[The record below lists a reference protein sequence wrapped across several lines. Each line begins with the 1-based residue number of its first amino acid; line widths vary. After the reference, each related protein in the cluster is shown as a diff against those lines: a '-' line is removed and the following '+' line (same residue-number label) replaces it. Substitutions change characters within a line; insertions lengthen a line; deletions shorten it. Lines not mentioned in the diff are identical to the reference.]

1 MGVIFDTSIIIGFE
15 RGVLDPDRLVLG
27 HEGENLGICTITV
40 SELLHGVHLADTTA
54 RRIKRSSFVEKVI
67 ENYPIFPFD
76 LSAARVYAQLWAS
89 LRRRK
94 VDVGAHDL
102 IIGATAISLG
112 FSVATLNRSNYE
124 KIDGLSLLR
133 V

>member
-1 MGVIFDTSIIIGFE
+1 MGVIFDTSVIIGFE

-27 HEGENLGICTITV
+27 REQEYFGICTITV

-67 ENYPIFPFD
+67 ENYPIFAFD
-76 LSAARVYAQLWAS
+76 LSAARVYVQLWAS
-89 LRRRK
+89 LRRKK
-94 VDVGAHDL
+94 VEVGAHDL

-112 FSVATLNRSNYE
+112 FPVATLNRRDYE
-124 KIDGLSLLR
+124 KIDGLLLLR